1 MVLVVE
7 DDGVFLA
14 YHVVLFDCEEFAQV
28 YYARLIA
35 LYAGKYRVLWMR
47 FDC

>member
-1 MVLVVE
+1 MVE

-14 YHVVLFDCEEFAQV
+14 YHVVLFDCEEFTQV
-28 YYARLIA
+28 DYASLTT